1 MQPDGVRH
9 NFIVKVLDD
18 CPFDLVAIVD
28 LGLEQVLVLDAS
40 RAFVEELGL
49 LVFVLDGLG

>member
-9 NFIVKVLDD
+9 NLIVKVLDD